1 MMAPDNP
8 HPSRHHDGFA
18 EDERYP
24 MIDPATLMG
33 PLWTLLAFVAL
44 GWLAARRLAV
54 DPRPIATLLIYL
66 IAPLTFFRG
75 LVLGGP
81 TPDYL
86 LLTAA
91 LFATAS
97 AMALL
102 VNRLARGLLPPQE
115 SALLAFSA
123 GTGNTGYFGL
133 PVAMVLLPPEGVT
146 LYLFC
151 ILGVTLYEFT
161 VGFYLSARGRFSV
174 RDSLV
179 KILRLPLVYAFLAA
193 LVVSGLGFDVPAP
206 VMEGL
211 EAFPATYTLL
221 GMMIIGMTLGRVS
234 LREFDTRFIAA
245 CVAVRFGL
253 WPLLALT
260 AVIGLQPLLSADMAM
275 VILLL
280 GVVPMAANVVVVAME
295 LGIRPEKGALAVL
308 ITTLAAPLLIPLYL
322 SGMAHLAGL

>member
-1 MMAPDNP
+1 
-8 HPSRHHDGFA
+8 
-18 EDERYP
+18 
-24 MIDPATLMG
+24 MIDPGTLMG
-33 PLWTLLAFVAL
+33 PLWTLLAYILL

-66 IAPLTFFRG
+66 VAPLTFFRG

-81 TPDYL
+81 TPSYL
-86 LLTAA
+86 LLTLAA
-91 LFATAS
+91 FLTAS
-97 AMALL
+97 LL
-102 VNRLARGLLPPQE
+102 AVSMHYLTRRAFAPQE

-151 ILGVTLYEFT
+151 VLGITLYEFT

-174 RDSLV
+174 GESLA

-193 LVVSGLGFDVPAP
+193 LLVSGLGLTVPTAAL
-206 VMEGL
+206 EGL
-211 EAFPATYTLL
+211 AVFPATYTLL

-234 LREFDTRFIAA
+234 IHELDTRFIGA
-245 CVAVRFGL
+245 CVAVRCVA
-253 WPLLALT
+253 WPLLALG
-260 AVIGLQPLLSADMAM
+260 AVLALQALAPLSPELAMA
-275 VILLL
+275 ILLL

-295 LGIRPEKGALAVL
+295 LGIAPAKGALAVL
-308 ITTLAAPLLIPLYL
+308 VTTLAAPLLIPLYL
-322 SGMAHLAGL
+322 TLMMRLAGL